1 MPLHY
6 LPSDPSVM
14 KIGAKPQLDPR
25 GFIGSLSSFIVAGVL
40 YLLGKRREAPQ
51 SVQIAPSHLDEQHGA
66 QAQQRTLRAQPWLP
80 RLRGR
85 ELNEMPEGREHM
97 RPRQTL
103 ILMLV
108 AAGAG
113 IALPFFLIPRLPPRG
128 RHEYLL
134 EGQVLSIALD
144 RKEAS
149 IKHDA
154 INGFRPATTMSYNVP
169 DAGELV
175 DLKPGDLITATLVVV
190 RDDIHL
196 DDIKKVVAFAVAELD
211 PLAPTLK
218 EGWQRPPAPP
228 NDLYLVAVGDVPPA
242 LMSSLVARVE
252 QTLGIQVAVL
262 RPLSVDR
269 TMYDPARSQLIAD
282 ELIAAVRSR
291 YPTLVRNPRARV
303 IAITAQDMYN
313 KARRETWRYAFS
325 LRSNENSVAVVSY
338 ARMDPAYLG
347 NTPEE
352 ELLRSRLRKMVI
364 KNIGIMYYGLP
375 VSRDP
380 RSVLYGNVLGLD
392 DLDYMSEF
400 FEPR

>member
-1 MPLHY
+1 
-6 LPSDPSVM
+6 M
-14 KIGAKPQLDPR
+14 KIGAKPQPDPV
-25 GFIGSLSSFIVAGVL
+25 GFFMSLVSFIVAGVL
-40 YLLGKRREAPQ
+40 YLLSKRREAPQ
-51 SVQIAPSHLDEQHGA
+51 SVQIATSQLDEQHVA
-66 QAQQRTLRAQPWLP
+66 QAQQHTR
-80 RLRGR
+80 
-85 ELNEMPEGREHM
+85 
-97 RPRQTL
+97 RQKL
-103 ILMLV
+103 ILILV
-108 AAGAG
+108 VAGAG

-134 EGQVLSIALD
+134 EGQVVSIALD

-154 INGFRPATTMSYNVP
+154 INGFRPATTMSYNVAN
-169 DAGELV
+169 AGELAA
-175 DLKPGDLITATLVVV
+175 LKPGDLITATLVVV

-196 DDIKKVVAFAVAELD
+196 DDIKKVVAAAELD

-218 EGWQRPPAPP
+218 EGWERPAAPP

-242 LMSSLVARVE
+242 LMSSLVAGAE

-282 ELIAAVRSR
+282 ELIAAVRSG
-291 YPTLVRNPRARV
+291 YPTLARNPRARV
-303 IAITAQDMYN
+303 IAITAQDMYI

-325 LRSNENSVAVVSY
+325 HRSNENSLAVVSY
-338 ARMDPAYLG
+338 ARMDPAYPWFWFLG
-347 NTPEE
+347 NTPDE

-400 FEPR
+400 FEPRQ